1 MPQFSLAPLKPEQVA
16 QAYPLVRMALPQLE
30 LGEWH
35 NYAAAMA
42 SSGGGVLT
50 LLAPSGAIHALA
62 AYRAVPNLHH
72 GRALIVELF
81 VAFELSRKAPAR
93 AALVDGL
100 HLLAEGLGCQAV
112 LFTAESQGLLTASRV
127 PPELAAIPRPSA
139 ALEAADGRGE
149 PLARSG

>member
-30 LGEWH
+30 LGEWQD
-35 NYAAAMA
+35 YAAAMA
-42 SSGGGVLT
+42 SPGSGVLT
-50 LLAPSGAIHALA
+50 LLAPSDAIHALA
-62 AYRAVPNLHH
+62 AWRAVPNLHH

-100 HLLAEGLGCQAV
+100 HQLADGLGCQAV
-112 LFTAESQGLLTASRV
+112 LFTSESQGLLTAGLV
-127 PPELAAIPRPSA
+127 PPGLAAIYGPSPT
-139 ALEAADGRGE
+139 LMAADGSGE